1 MVRLNRNN
9 SRAIDT
15 FFILALLALFAITSF
30 FVIIIGARQY
40 HSIANQMTENYE
52 TRTAASYLV
61 EKFNQNDVE
70 GSVTLTDVE
79 GIPAIAL
86 TQTIH
91 EQQYTTYIYAYEGYL
106 REVTVSA
113 STTVT
118 PASGQKIVEAATLD
132 ITACSRNL
140 YCFTITD
147 TYGNASPIFISWN
160 AK

>member
-52 TRTAASYLV
+52 TRTASSYLV
-61 EKFNQNDVE
+61 EKFNQNDVD
-70 GSVTLTDVE
+70 GSVTITDME
-79 GIPAIAL
+79 SFPAIAL

-91 EQQYTTYIYAYEGYL
+91 EQNYTTYIYAYDGYL
-106 REVTVSA
+106 REVTVS
-113 STTVT
+113 SDTVIT
-118 PASGQKIVEAATLD
+118 PASGQKIVEAEALD
-132 ITACSRNL
+132 IEVCSNNL

-147 TYGNASPIFISWN
+147 TYGNACPVYISWN

>member
-61 EKFNQNDVE
+61 EKFNQNDAE
-70 GSVTLTDVE
+70 GSVTLTDME

-86 TQTIH
+86 TQTIRK
-91 EQQYTTYIYAYEGYL
+91 QQYTTYIYAYEGYL

-113 STTVT
+113 SAAVT
-118 PASGQKIVEAATLD
+118 PASGQKIVEAAALD

-147 TYGNASPIFISWN
+147 TYGNVSPIFVSWN

>member
-52 TRTAASYLV
+52 TRTASSYLV

-70 GSVTLTDVE
+70 GSVSITDVE

-91 EQQYTTYIYAYEGYL
+91 EQNYTTYIYAFDGYL
-106 REVTVSA
+106 REITVSQGTA
-113 STTVT
+113 IT
-118 PASGQKIVEAATLD
+118 PASGQKIVEAAALD
-132 ITACSRNL
+132 IKACSNNL
-140 YCFTITD
+140 YCFTLTD
-147 TYGNASPIFISWN
+147 TYGNACPVYISWN

>member
-52 TRTAASYLV
+52 TRTASSYLA

-79 GIPAIAL
+79 DIPAIAL

-91 EQQYTTYIYAYEGYL
+91 GQAYTTYIYAYEGYL
-106 REVTVSA
+106 REVTVSSDTA
-113 STTVT
+113 IT
-118 PASGQKIVEAATLD
+118 PEAGQKIVEAAALD

>member
-40 HSIANQMTENYE
+40 HSIADRMTQNYE
-52 TRTAASYLV
+52 TRTASSYLI
-61 EKFNQNDVE
+61 EKFNQTDVA
-70 GSVTLTDVE
+70 GSVSITEIE

-86 TQTIH
+86 AQNVNN
-91 EQQYTTYIYAYEGYL
+91 QMYTTYIYAYDGYL
-106 REVTVSA
+106 RETTVSEG
-113 STTVT
+113 STITL
-118 PASGQKIVEAATLD
+118 AYGQKIIEAATLE
-132 ITACSRNL
+132 IKACSNYL
-140 YCFTITD
+140 YCFTLTD
-147 TYGNASPIFISWN
+147 TYGNTSPIYISRN

>member
-40 HSIANQMTENYE
+40 HSIADQMTQNYE
-52 TRTAASYLV
+52 TRTASSYLV
-61 EKFNQNDVE
+61 EKFNQNDVA
-70 GSVTLTDVE
+70 GSVSIADVE

-91 EQQYTTYIYAYEGYL
+91 EQNYTTYIYAYDGYL
-106 REVTVSA
+106 REVTVSEGVA
-113 STTVT
+113 IT
-118 PASGQKIVEAATLD
+118 PASGQKVVEAVALD
-132 ITACSRNL
+132 IKVFSKNL
-140 YCFTITD
+140 YCFTLTD
-147 TYGNASPIFISWN
+147 TYGNAYPVYISWN

>member
-1 MVRLNRNN
+1 MVRLTRNN

-40 HSIANQMTENYE
+40 HSIADQMTQNYE
-52 TRTAASYLV
+52 TRTASSYLI
-61 EKFNQNDVE
+61 EKFNQNDVA
-70 GSVTLTDVE
+70 GSVSITEIE

-86 TQTIH
+86 TQAVNS
-91 EQQYTTYIYAYEGYL
+91 QNYTTFIYAHEGYL
-106 REVTVSA
+106 RETTVSEG
-113 STTVT
+113 TVIT
-118 PASGQKIVEAATLD
+118 PSYGQKIVEAASLD

-147 TYGNASPIFISWN
+147 TYGNACPIFISWN

>member
-40 HSIANQMTENYE
+40 HSIANQMTVNYE
-52 TRTAASYLV
+52 TRTASSYLV

-70 GSVTLTDVE
+70 GSVVVTDVE
-79 GIPAIAL
+79 GIPAVAL
-86 TQTIH
+86 TQTIR
-91 EQQYTTYIYAYEGYL
+91 EQEYTTYIYAYDGYL

-113 STTVT
+113 DTAIT
-118 PASGQKIVEAATLD
+118 PSSGQKIVEATALD
-132 ITACSRNL
+132 IKACSNHL
-140 YCFTITD
+140 FCFTLTD
-147 TYGNASPIFISWN
+147 TYGNSCPVYISWN

>member
-52 TRTAASYLV
+52 TRTASSYLV

-70 GSVTLTDVE
+70 GSVILADVE
-79 GIPAIAL
+79 GNPAIAL

-91 EQQYTTYIYAYEGYL
+91 EQAYTTYIYAYEGYL

-113 STTVT
+113 NTSVT
-118 PASGQKIVEAATLD
+118 ASSGQKIVEAAALD
-132 ITACSRNL
+132 ITACSNNL

-147 TYGNASPIFISWN
+147 TYGNSCPIFISWN

>member
-52 TRTAASYLV
+52 TRTAASYLA

-70 GSVTLTDVE
+70 GSVMLTDVE
-79 GIPAIAL
+79 GIPAVAL
-86 TQTIH
+86 TQTISS
-91 EQQYTTYIYAYEGYL
+91 QQYTTYIYAYDGYL

-113 STTVT
+113 ETVIT
-118 PASGQKIVEAATLD
+118 PASGQKIVEASALD
-132 ITACSRNL
+132 IIACSRNL

-147 TYGNASPIFISWN
+147 TYGKSTPIFISWN

>member
-52 TRTAASYLV
+52 TRTASSYLV
-61 EKFNQNDVE
+61 EKFNQNDIE
-70 GSVTLTDVE
+70 GSVELADIG

-86 TQTIH
+86 AQTIH
-91 EQQYTTYIYAYEGYL
+91 EQTYTTYIYAYDGYL
-106 REVTVSA
+106 REVTASA
-113 STTVT
+113 NATIT
-118 PASGQKIVEAATLD
+118 PASGQKIVEAAGLD
-132 ITACSRNL
+132 IKACSNNL

-147 TYGNASPIFISWN
+147 TYGNACPIFVSWN